1 MYNFIKN
8 EEEMKEAIEALNIF
22 RKYDGKDDPSENI
35 QKELLKCS
43 NPMVLVDIIRR
54 IGKQFTISKYL
65 YNNCLREY
73 GNEPDFIMY
82 VLELN
87 LFVMAEN
94 KNRMSGINDEIQFGK
109 KELFTMSEI
118 IYRFYDVKKGIA
130 ENSCGPLFVIKAKPD
145 IYKYI

>member
-8 EEEMKEAIEALNIF
+8 EKEIEEAVEALNIF
-22 RKYDGKDDPSENI
+22 RKYDGEDNPSEKI
-35 QKELLKCS
+35 EQELLECS
-43 NPMVLVDIIRR
+43 NPMILVNIVRR
-54 IGKQFTISKYL
+54 IGKQFTISKHL
-65 YNNCLREY
+65 YNNCLRDF

-94 KNRMSGINDEIQFGK
+94 KNRRNGTNKEIQFGER
-109 KELFTMSEI
+109 ELFTMSEI
-118 IYRFYDVKKGIA
+118 IYRFYDVEKSIA